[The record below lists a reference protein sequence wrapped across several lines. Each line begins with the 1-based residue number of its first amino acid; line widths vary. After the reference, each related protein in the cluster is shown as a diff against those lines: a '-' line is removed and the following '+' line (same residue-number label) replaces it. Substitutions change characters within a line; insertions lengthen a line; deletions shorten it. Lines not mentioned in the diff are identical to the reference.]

1 MEQQNIRLTT
11 SEISTLWTTYIKSS
25 ALNCFYT
32 HFLTY
37 LRDETIISLI
47 EDSLKTN
54 VETMRE
60 IEKLCV
66 SEGFPI
72 PSGFTEKDVDTSAPP
87 LYTDLFALSF
97 VYRGGQVT
105 SSHFTTIVSSVARS
119 DVYDFFEKCLMK
131 SLSLYKR
138 SLQLMLEKGIYDRPP
153 KINYPKSIEYID
165 HQPSL
170 LESWLGETRPLNA
183 LELSELFFVIERNC
197 IGIILLKGFIQTS
210 RDKEVKE
217 YLKKGKK
224 LSEKQISTFNN
235 VLVKDDAFPTY
246 PVSMEVTDSTIAP
259 FSEKL
264 MLFFISSSNSV
275 GLSTLCH
282 AITMSTRKDLA
293 VHYMLF
299 VTEIMKYG
307 ASGLKLLVER
317 GWMEQ
322 PPQQDDRKDLS
333 K

>member
-1 MEQQNIRLTT
+1 MEQQDIRLTT
-11 SEISTLWTTYIKSS
+11 SEISALWTTYIKSS

-37 LRDETIISLI
+37 LRDESIISLI

-87 LYTDLFALSF
+87 LYTDIFVLSF

-119 DVYDFFEKCLMK
+119 DVYDFFEKCLTK
-131 SLSLYKR
+131 ALSLYKR

-170 LESWLGETRPLNA
+170 LETWLGETRPLNA

-224 LSEKQISTFNN
+224 LSEKQITAFNN

-307 ASGLKLLVER
+307 AAGLKLLVER

-322 PPQQDDRKDLS
+322 PPQQEDRKDLS

>member
-1 MEQQNIRLTT
+1 MEKNDIRLTT
-11 SEISTLWTTYIKSS
+11 AEISALWTTYIKCS
-25 ALNCFYT
+25 ALNCFFA

-37 LRDETIISLI
+37 LLDEGIKSITKESLDANVEIMNKIETIF
-47 EDSLKTN
+47 
-54 VETMRE
+54 M
-60 IEKLCV
+60 
-66 SEGFPI
+66 SESFPV
-72 PSGFTEKDVDTSAPP
+72 PNGFTDKDIDASAPP

-105 SSHFTTIVSSVARS
+105 NSHYTTLVGTVART
-119 DVYDFFEKCLMK
+119 DIYELFEEALKK
-131 SLSLYKR
+131 NLSIYKR
-138 SLQLMLEKGIYDRPP
+138 SLKLMLEKGIYDRPP
-153 KINYPKSIEYID
+153 KINYPHSIEYTS

-170 LESWLGETRPLNA
+170 LENWFGETRPLNA
-183 LELSELFFVIERNC
+183 LEQSELFFVIERNC

-210 RDKEVKE
+210 KDREVKE

-224 LSEKQISTFNN
+224 LSEKQITTFNN

-246 PVSMEVTDSTIAP
+246 PVSMEVTDSTIPP

-264 MLFFISSSNSV
+264 MLFIISSSNSV

-282 AITMSTRKDLA
+282 AITMSLRKDLA
-293 VHYMLF
+293 VHYSLF

-307 ASGLKLLVER
+307 SAGLKLLVER

-322 PPQQDDRKDLS
+322 PPQQKSRRDLHE
-333 K
+333 

>member
-1 MEQQNIRLTT
+1 MEKQDIRLTT
-11 SEISTLWTTYIKSS
+11 SEISALWTTYIKCS

-37 LRDETIISLI
+37 LEDESVTSLI
-47 EDSLKTN
+47 EDSLNTN
-54 VETMRE
+54 LETMQE
-60 IEKLCV
+60 IGELCIL
-66 SEGFPI
+66 EGFPI
-72 PSGFTEKDVDTSAPP
+72 PSGFTDKDVDTSAPP

-105 SSHFTTIVSSVARS
+105 NSHFTTIVASVARS
-119 DVYDFFEKCLMK
+119 DVYDFFEKCLTK

-138 SLQLMLEKGIYDRPP
+138 SLQLMLKKGIYDRPP
-153 KINYPKSIEYID
+153 KINYPQSTEYIT
-165 HQPSL
+165 HQASL
-170 LESWLGETRPLNA
+170 LETWLGETRPLNA

-210 RDKEVKE
+210 RDNEVKE
-217 YLKKGKK
+217 YLKKGRK
-224 LSEKQISTFNN
+224 LSEKQITTFNHI
-235 VLVKDDAFPTY
+235 LVKDDTFPTY
-246 PVSMEVTDSTIAP
+246 PVSMEVTASSIAP

-299 VTEIMKYG
+299 VSEIMKYG
-307 ASGLKLLVER
+307 ADGLKLLVER

-322 PPQQDDRKDLS
+322 PPQQEDRKDLS
-333 K
+333 S

>member
-1 MEQQNIRLTT
+1 MEEQDIRLTT
-11 SEISTLWTTYIKSS
+11 SEISALWTTYIKSS

-37 LRDETIISLI
+37 LKDERIMSLI

-54 VETMRE
+54 VATMRE
-60 IEKLCV
+60 IERLFV

-87 LYTDLFALSF
+87 LYTDIFALSF

-119 DVYDFFEKCLMK
+119 DVYDFFEKCLTK

-153 KINYPKSIEYID
+153 KINYPKSVEYID

-170 LESWLGETRPLNA
+170 LENWLGETRPLNA

-224 LSEKQISTFNN
+224 LSEKQITAFNN

-246 PVSMEVTDSTIAP
+246 PVSMEVTASTIAP

-275 GLSTLCH
+275 GLSTLCQ

>member
-1 MEQQNIRLTT
+1 MENQDIRLTT
-11 SEISTLWTTYIKSS
+11 SEVSALWTTYIKCS
-25 ALNCFYT
+25 AMNCFYT

-37 LRDETIISLI
+37 LKDESIISLI
-47 EDSLKTN
+47 EDSLNTN
-54 VETMRE
+54 VETMSE

-72 PSGFTEKDVDTSAPP
+72 PSGFTDQDVNTSAPP
-87 LYTDLFALSF
+87 LYTDIFALSF

-105 SSHFTTIVSSVARS
+105 NSHFTTIVGSVARS
-119 DVYDFFEKCLMK
+119 DVYDFFEKCLTK

-153 KINYPKSIEYID
+153 KINYPKSIEYIA

-170 LESWLGETRPLNA
+170 LETWLGETRPLNA

-224 LSEKQISTFNN
+224 LSEKQITTFNH

-246 PVSMEVTDSTIAP
+246 PVSMEVTASTIAP

-282 AITMSTRKDLA
+282 AITMTTRKDLA

-299 VTEIMKYG
+299 VSEIMKYG
-307 ASGLKLLVER
+307 ADGLKLLVER

-322 PPQQDDRKDLS
+322 PPQEEDRKDLS

>member
-1 MEQQNIRLTT
+1 MEKQDIRLTT
-11 SEISTLWTTYIKSS
+11 SEISALWTTYIKSS

-37 LRDETIISLI
+37 IKDESIISLI

-60 IEKLCV
+60 IEKLFV

-87 LYTDLFALSF
+87 LYTDIFALSF

-119 DVYDFFEKCLMK
+119 DVYDFFEKCLTK

-170 LESWLGETRPLNA
+170 LETWLGETRPLNA

-210 RDKEVKE
+210 RDKAVKE

-224 LSEKQISTFNN
+224 LSENQITTFNN

-275 GLSTLCH
+275 GLSTMCH

-299 VTEIMKYG
+299 VSEIMKYG
-307 ASGLKLLVER
+307 AAGLKLLVER

-322 PPQQDDRKDLS
+322 PPQQKDRKDLS
-333 K
+333 N

>member
-1 MEQQNIRLTT
+1 MEQQDIRLTT
-11 SEISTLWTTYIKSS
+11 SEISALWTTYIKSS

-37 LRDETIISLI
+37 LRDESIISLI
-47 EDSLKTN
+47 EESLKTN
-54 VETMRE
+54 VEIMRE

-72 PSGFTEKDVDTSAPP
+72 PTGFTEKDVDTSAPP
-87 LYTDLFALSF
+87 LYTDIFVLSF

-119 DVYDFFEKCLMK
+119 DVYDFFEKCLTK
-131 SLSLYKR
+131 ALSLYKR

-282 AITMSTRKDLA
+282 AITMSTRKDLS

-307 ASGLKLLVER
+307 ATGLKLLIER

>member
-1 MEQQNIRLTT
+1 MEKQDIRLTT
-11 SEISTLWTTYIKSS
+11 SEISALWTTYIKSS

-37 LRDETIISLI
+37 LKDESIIFLI

-72 PSGFTEKDVDTSAPP
+72 PSGFTEKDVDTSSPP
-87 LYTDLFALSF
+87 LYTDIFALSF

-119 DVYDFFEKCLMK
+119 DVYDFFEKCLTK

-153 KINYPKSIEYID
+153 KINYPKSIGYID

-170 LESWLGETRPLNA
+170 LETWLGETRPLNA

-224 LSEKQISTFNN
+224 LSEKQITTFNN
-235 VLVKDDAFPTY
+235 VLVNDDAFPTY

-307 ASGLKLLVER
+307 AAGLKLLVER

>member
-1 MEQQNIRLTT
+1 MGDQDIRMTT
-11 SEISTLWTTYIKSS
+11 AEISALWTTYIKCS
-25 ALNCFYT
+25 ATNCFYT

-37 LRDETIISLI
+37 LKDEGI
-47 EDSLKTN
+47 KTLVEEN
-54 VETMRE
+54 LRINLETM
-60 IEKLCV
+60 EKIRSIFL

-72 PSGFTEKDVDTSAPP
+72 PDGFTEKDVDISAPP
-87 LYTDLFALSF
+87 LYSDLFALSF

-105 SSHFTTIVSSVARS
+105 SSHFTTIVGAVARN
-119 DVYDFFEKCLMK
+119 DIYEFFEICLKK
-131 SLSLYKR
+131 SLSLYKQ

-153 KINYPKSIEYID
+153 KMNYPQSIEYIS

-170 LESWLGETRPLNA
+170 MESWLGERRPLNA

-197 IGIILLKGFIQTS
+197 IGIILLRGFIQTS
-210 RDKEVKE
+210 KDKEVKE

-224 LSEKQISTFNN
+224 LSERQITTFNN

-246 PVSMEVTDSTIAP
+246 PVSMEITSSTIAP

-293 VHYMLF
+293 VHYTLF

-307 ASGLKLLVER
+307 SDGLKLLVER
-317 GWMEQ
+317 GWMEK
-322 PPQQDDRKDLS
+322 PPQEHGWGSLND
-333 K
+333 

>member
-1 MEQQNIRLTT
+1 MEQQDIRLTT
-11 SEISTLWTTYIKSS
+11 SEISALWTTYIKSS

-37 LRDETIISLI
+37 LRDESIISLI

-87 LYTDLFALSF
+87 LYTDIFVLSF

-119 DVYDFFEKCLMK
+119 DVYDFFERCLTK
-131 SLSLYKR
+131 ALSLYKR

-170 LESWLGETRPLNA
+170 LETWLGETRPLNA

-224 LSEKQISTFNN
+224 LSEKQITAFNN

-307 ASGLKLLVER
+307 AAGLKLLVER

-322 PPQQDDRKDLS
+322 PPQQEDRKDLS

>member
-1 MEQQNIRLTT
+1 MEDKDIRLTT
-11 SEISTLWTTYIKSS
+11 AEISALWTTYIKCS

-37 LRDETIISLI
+37 LKDEGIKFIIEESLQTNLEI
-47 EDSLKTN
+47 MSEIKSLF
-54 VETMRE
+54 
-60 IEKLCV
+60 I
-66 SEGFPI
+66 SEEFPV
-72 PSGFTEKDVDTSAPP
+72 PKGFTDRDIDTTAPP

-105 SSHFTTIVSSVARS
+105 CSHYTTIVGAVARK
-119 DVYDFFEKCLMK
+119 DVYDLFENALKK
-131 SLSLYKR
+131 SLSLYKQ

-153 KINYPKSIEYID
+153 KMNYPHSIEYISE
-165 HQPSL
+165 QPSL
-170 LESWLGETRPLNA
+170 LEGWLGETRPLNA

-197 IGIILLKGFIQTS
+197 IGIILLKGFIQVS
-210 RDKEVKE
+210 KDIKVKN

-224 LSEKQISTFNN
+224 LSEKQITTFNN
-235 VLVKDDAFPTY
+235 VLVRDDSFPTY
-246 PVSMEVTDSTIAP
+246 PVSMEVTDSNVAP

-264 MLFFISSSNSV
+264 MLFFITSSNSV

-293 VHYMLF
+293 VHYTLF

-307 ASGLKLLVER
+307 ADGLKLLVER
-317 GWMEQ
+317 GWLEQ
-322 PPQQDDRKDLS
+322 PPQQKSREDL
-333 K
+333 KE